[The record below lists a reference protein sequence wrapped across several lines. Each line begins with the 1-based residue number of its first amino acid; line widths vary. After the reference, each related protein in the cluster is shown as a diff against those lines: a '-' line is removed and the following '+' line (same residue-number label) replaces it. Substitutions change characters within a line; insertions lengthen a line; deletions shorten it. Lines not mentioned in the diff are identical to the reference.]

1 MNRVN
6 RLTAWGLA
14 LTLGAG
20 IVATP
25 IAARASEEGQR
36 NTALGLSAAAAALLL
51 TQKNKLPGII
61 AGAGAAYAWKKNQ
74 DSIEA
79 RHRRER
85 EWGYDR
91 RDRNDYR
98 NRDNSNYRDNSSYRD
113 DYNYRNERRDPVS
126 GRYTGN
132 NRDRYRDDY
141 RDSDDNRYR
150 DNNRNR
156 DNNRYRN
163 NDDCDNDGPPYG
175 RALGY
180 RNNKKR

>member
-74 DSIEA
+74 DSIES

-98 NRDNSNYRDNSSYRD
+98 YRDNSNYRDNSSYRD
-113 DYNYRNERRDPVS
+113 DYSYRNERRD
-126 GRYTGN
+126 N
-132 NRDRYRDDY
+132 D
-141 RDSDDNRYR
+141 RYR

-156 DNNRYRN
+156 DNSRYRN
-163 NDDCDNDGPPYG
+163 DDDCDNDGPNG

-180 RNNKKR
+180 RNNKRR